1 MDVWMVCSWGG
12 GWKDVETTKEMVKKH
27 PHFLMGKM
35 MELEDLQEVE
45 RRENIIC
52 SLAVCR
58 RSFCVL

>member
-1 MDVWMVCSWGG
+1 MVCSWWGG
-12 GWKDVETTKEMVKKH
+12 GMERHGDHQGDGKKN
-27 PHFLMGKM
+27 PNFLMGKM
-35 MELEDLQEVE
+35 MELGDLQEVE